1 MAASLLLLRRR
12 ALALCLSGALLG
24 TVLPVAPAHAVCYP
38 CEVECSPAAPA
49 AWGAATATVM
59 TAVETMGFSIAN
71 SIRYFSSMLQLLA
84 TDVAN
89 TTQAQNNTQIA
100 INDREVTHIKALAA
114 SESRSEL
121 LKTTMPSPQACA
133 LSSSSER
140 IVGRAA
146 QVGGSVKNAEGKST
160 ALFSNA
166 EGTAAETG
174 ELAYVS
180 SRFQV
185 RAQKYCDPK
194 EISGC
199 TPSVATNADLNVAPI
214 FTKTTFSGTELDTA
228 RDAVNN
234 LIGDVVD
241 DPVRGPALLTST
253 GQTATVVNKQ
263 RQARANLSAAVLTNI
278 VEARATDASGNSQNK
293 EDEELA
299 RVDTAVG
306 ANSLILGQGQTDG
319 QSEAEIDAAMEAI
332 SNQLLK
338 LRGTFEKIAII
349 RAVGMATDIQV
360 NKKIGVATA
369 ISVKGN

>member
-1 MAASLLLLRRR
+1 
-12 ALALCLSGALLG
+12 
-24 TVLPVAPAHAVCYP
+24 
-38 CEVECSPAAPA
+38 
-49 AWGAATATVM
+49 
-59 TAVETMGFSIAN
+59 
-71 SIRYFSSMLQLLA
+71 MLQLLA
-84 TDVAN
+84 VDVAN

-100 INDREVTHIKALAA
+100 INDREVTHITALGATQT
-114 SESRSEL
+114 RSEL
-121 LKTTMPSPQACA
+121 VKSTLPSAQACA
-133 LSSSSER
+133 LSTSSEK

-160 ALFSNA
+160 ALLSNA
-166 EGTAAETG
+166 AGTAAETG

-185 RAQKYCDPK
+185 RAGKYCDPK

-199 TPSVATNADLNVAPI
+199 TPSVGTNADLDVAPI
-214 FTKTTFSGTELDTA
+214 FTKTTFNAKELDIA

-241 DPVRGPALLTST
+241 DPVRGPALLSST
-253 GQTATVVNKQ
+253 GQTQTVVNKQ
-263 RQARANLSAAVLTNI
+263 NQARANLSAAVLTNI
-278 VEARATDASGNSQNK
+278 VEARATDPLGNSQKK

-299 RVDTAVG
+299 RVDVAVG

-338 LRGTFEKIAII
+338 LRGTFEKIAMI

-360 NKKIGVATA
+360 NKKIGVAA
-369 ISVKGN
+369 SISLKGN